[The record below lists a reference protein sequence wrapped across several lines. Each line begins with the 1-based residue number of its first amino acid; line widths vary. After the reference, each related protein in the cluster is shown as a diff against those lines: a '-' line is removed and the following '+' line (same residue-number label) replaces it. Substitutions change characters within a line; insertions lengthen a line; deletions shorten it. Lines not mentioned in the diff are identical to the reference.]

1 MIQWKQRLYAFLLRR
16 VLGPF
21 LDASEATKLH
31 DSIAF
36 SLQEGTF
43 ALKDISLDAAYLTEI
58 LAAKGSGISIRRAKI
73 ERLEI
78 MLTLRENSHDKN
90 QGEDAPQSSLAWRAM
105 KLGTTSESLPAV
117 SLIAE
122 IKLHGLDLELE
133 PSDWR
138 RQRPAQVV
146 DDTATSE
153 PTSKPTSKSTI
164 GSYVDAALSS
174 LQQLNLKL
182 TNIDIKLCHREPRRS
197 CETWVSVRLS
207 SVTYKD
213 LDVNVNND
221 SSSYKTVLNK
231 SLDFSEITIQA
242 GERQLKEAGALE

>member
-21 LDASEATKLH
+21 LDASEAKKLH
-31 DSIAF
+31 DSIDF

-43 ALKDISLDAAYLTEI
+43 ALKDISLDAAYLTER

-78 MLTLRENSHDKN
+78 VLTLRENSNDKT
-90 QGEDAPQSSLAWRAM
+90 QREDAPQSSLAWRAM
-105 KLGTTSESLPAV
+105 QLGTTSDSLPAV

-122 IKLHGLDLELE
+122 IKLHGVDLELE

-138 RQRPAQVV
+138 RQRPAPQVV
-146 DDTATSE
+146 DDTSTSE
-153 PTSKPTSKSTI
+153 PTSKSTI

-174 LQQLNLKL
+174 LQLNLKL
-182 TNIDIKLCHREPRRS
+182 TNINIKLCHREPRRS

-221 SSSYKTVLNK
+221 NSSYKTVLNK